1 MRLFSSLI
9 NEDQVFVV
17 KMDRPSPKSRIR
29 SYKEIFPE
37 MEQSEDRI
45 FTDKKVESKE
55 GSLFI
60 GTAQILN
67 SWSVTDGS

>member
-1 MRLFSSLI
+1 
-9 NEDQVFVV
+9 
-17 KMDRPSPKSRIR
+17 
-29 SYKEIFPE
+29 